1 MKQNKLVV
9 PGPPIWEQLAALFW
23 PVDLVAQPH

>member
-9 PGPPIWEQLAALFW
+9 PGQTIWERSAALCW